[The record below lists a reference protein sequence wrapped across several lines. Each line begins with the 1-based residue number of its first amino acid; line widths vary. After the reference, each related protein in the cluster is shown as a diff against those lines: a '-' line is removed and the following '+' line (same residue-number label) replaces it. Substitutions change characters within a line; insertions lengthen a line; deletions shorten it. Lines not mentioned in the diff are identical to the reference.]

1 MQKKKTGFTLI
12 ELLVTATIII
22 VLSMIGMVSFAK
34 AGKAARDSRRRA
46 DLAMVQQAMVQYKV
60 NEAGAYPV
68 GDFTTV
74 VGILQNPLTTYLSS
88 GPIVDPKND
97 LTYFYSCTGCDGTRF
112 TLTAALENGGTLSVT
127 NP

>member
-1 MQKKKTGFTLI
+1 MYKQKTGFTLI

-22 VLSMIGMVSFAK
+22 VLSLIGMVSFAK

-60 NEAGAYPV
+60 NEAGAYPT
-68 GDFTTV
+68 GSFATV
-74 VGILQNPLTTYLSS
+74 VGALNTAGYLSD
-88 GPIVDPKND
+88 PVPVDPKSP
-97 LTYFYSCTGCDGTRF
+97 TYDYSCACAAATFSLTATLESGGTF
-112 TLTAALENGGTLSVT
+112 TLS